1 MRQRNFSTGSGLILA
16 SLVIVFLT
24 FGLASAASAQ
34 DYRYHVAKDGIVS
47 GFFGGQSA
55 GYTSDLS
62 FTAAGYAD
70 PTAVINNHTA
80 QLGDQTIFGWYAAG
94 TELTFKLAVHDTG
107 DTFYSNKAL
116 NADGIDHMRAMQ
128 FSLPNGSFTE
138 FTPVV
143 FLGFEDLLGG
153 GNMDFNDSMAMFSN
167 VIMVPVPEPS
177 SIAMLLAGAWVAWV
191 YSKFAF
197 IVDSTNK

>member
-1 MRQRNFSTGSGLILA
+1 MKQRNWSMGYLFILT
-16 SLVIVFLT
+16 SVLFLFLT

-34 DYRYHVAKDGIVS
+34 DYRYYVAKEGTVS

-62 FTAAGYAD
+62 LTAAGYSD
-70 PTAVINNHTA
+70 PTVSINNHTS
-80 QLGDQTIFGWYAAG
+80 QLGDMTVFGWYAAG

-107 DTFYSNKAL
+107 DTFYSDKAL
-116 NADGIDHMRAMQ
+116 NADGLDHMRALQ

-143 FLGFEDLLGG
+143 FLGFEDLLSGG
-153 GNMDFNDSMAMFSN
+153 DMDFNDNMAMFSN
-167 VIMVPVPEPS
+167 VIIVPVPEPS
-177 SIAMLLAGAWVAWV
+177 SIAMLLAGLGLLGFTR
-191 YSKFAF
+191 SSFL
-197 IVDSTNK
+197 S

>member
-1 MRQRNFSTGSGLILA
+1 MKLFTQTGLVFVLL
-16 SLVIVFLT
+16 SLLLT
-24 FGLASAASAQ
+24 FVFTSSVSAQ
-34 DYRYHVAKDGIVS
+34 DYRYYVAKEGTVS

-70 PTAVINNHTA
+70 PTAVINNHTS
-80 QLGDQTIFGWYAAG
+80 QLGDMTVFGWYAAG

-116 NADGIDHMRAMQ
+116 NADGLEHMRALQ

-143 FLGFEDLLGG
+143 FLGFEDLMGG
-153 GNMDFNDSMAMFSN
+153 GDMDFNDSMAMFSN

-177 SIAMLLAGAWVAWV
+177 SIAMLLAGLGLLVFTRSSFLA
-191 YSKFAF
+191 
-197 IVDSTNK
+197 